1 MAVKHKDYVDRPVNN
16 SLDCLSVILRCLEK
30 FRNEPQSMPQGQDLI
45 RVCEKIVQG
54 LGKLVVPCEPNAIAS
69 FANEVR
75 KIQEFLST
83 VCMKEQ
89 YREQLIYAT
98 LKTLYINIADPEV
111 KPGAAMSVV
120 LDLVDA
126 TYIPHAINLILS
138 AGHSDAKLQQALLTL
153 CDWMVNWTKT
163 PNLPECVLI
172 FIQELEHLKRYDIL
186 IIVTLTYIEKFF
198 NLLMLPAYRSGI
210 GPIVLKMLSS
220 MQGSPEAFHKIISD
234 VPTMVQRLKQ
244 ENSESSL
251 TYLQDVVNIS
261 MCLMEHFPGYTELY
275 ESLNAS
281 FKLCPP
287 TPNYR
292 QYLSAVSWSYN
303 IDNSVILKSE
313 HEKVGL
319 NNLGNTCYM
328 NSVLQALYMTKLFSN
343 NILLNEHKWPLV
355 LKLQSL
361 FALLQYSPRIS
372 LSPNEILHL
381 ARPPGF
387 QRGHQHDSSEF
398 LGHLL
403 DVLHEQEKS
412 MLASS
417 RKMDGGKY
425 YILFKFTI

>member
-1 MAVKHKDYVDRPVNN
+1 MAVKHKVVDYVDRPVNN
-16 SLDCLSVILRCLEK
+16 SVDYLSVILRCLEK
-30 FRNEPQSMPQGQDLI
+30 FRNDPHSMPQGEELI
-45 RVCEKIVQG
+45 HMCETIVKG

-69 FANEVR
+69 FANDVR

-98 LKTLYINIADPEV
+98 LKTLYVNIADPEL

-120 LDLVDA
+120 LELVDA
-126 TYIPHAINLILS
+126 NYIPNAINLILI

-163 PNLPECVLI
+163 PNLPECVLV

-186 IIVTLTYIEKFF
+186 INVTLTTIEKFF
-198 NLLMLPAYRSGI
+198 SLLMLPAYRTGI
-210 GPIVLKMLSS
+210 GPIVIKMLSS
-220 MQGSPEAFHKIISD
+220 MQGTPEAFHKIVSD
-234 VPTMVQRLKQ
+234 VPMMVKRLKQ
-244 ENSESSL
+244 ENSENSK
-251 TYLQDVVNIS
+251 TYLQDIVNLS
-261 MCLMEHFPGYTELY
+261 MCLMEHFPGYNEMY
-275 ESLNAS
+275 EPLNVA
-281 FKLCPP
+281 FKICPP
-287 TPNYR
+287 TSEYC
-292 QYLSAVSWSYN
+292 QYLNCVSWSN
-303 IDNSVILKSE
+303 NTENSVILKSD

-343 NILLNEHKWPLV
+343 SILLNEHKWPLV

-372 LSPNEILHL
+372 LSPNDILHS

-412 MLASS
+412 MLASG
-417 RKMDGGKY
+417 RKIDGG
-425 YILFKFTI
+425 